1 MTKRITLMR
10 NIAEGDRI
18 YEEMKS
24 AMLSLNPNIGSLV
37 SMNYAL
43 SKLIANYKLA
53 LAKIDISVEDY
64 IDSMIKTWE
73 HKLEHEEADD
83 QLEFD
88 AFVLTVERLAET
100 QG

>member
-1 MTKRITLMR
+1 
-10 NIAEGDRI
+10 
-18 YEEMKS
+18 MKKTTVIS
-24 AMLSLNPNIGSLV
+24 IFGVINSQVVKEADE
-37 SMNYAL
+37 
-43 SKLIANYKLA
+43 LIANYKLA
-53 LAKIDISVEDY
+53 MAKIDISVEDY